1 LTTGGRY
8 THAHLL
14 TDSFSPTFERAKKE
28 LKKKSC
34 KTFAAYQVP
43 ATPDELPAPAAASK
57 AQLSVDA

>member
-1 LTTGGRY
+1 L
-8 THAHLL
+8 
-14 TDSFSPTFERAKKE
+14 KE
-28 LKKKSC
+28 QRRNKKKKSC